1 MELYA
6 LPSNPIPSNPLVGS
20 IVTPD
25 GVTLRYARWRPTA
38 RRVRGTVC
46 LIQGRSECIEKYF
59 ETIVELRRR
68 GFAVLAFDLRG
79 QGGSQRLLADPR
91 KGHVDDFDEYGVDI
105 DSMIRQVM
113 RPDMPPPY
121 FALSHSMGSA
131 SLLLM
136 LDRGGMPFDRAVLL
150 APLVG
155 LRDLAF
161 PGLAKAA
168 AGAFDFF
175 ALGTSYIPGGGA
187 TALVTKPFASNKL
200 TADPVRYQRMADLV
214 GAHPQLGLGDP
225 TIRWTLAM
233 FAMFRRFQDR
243 DFGHRIAVPSLVILP
258 GADPLCSTPAAEA
271 LVARLR
277 ASTAVLVPGARHE
290 LLTERDPYRRQF
302 FAAFD
307 AFIPG
312 HSQETDILAPE
323 ASGVVVADSVPA

>member
-6 LPSNPIPSNPLVGS
+6 LPSNPVPSNPLVGS

-59 ETIVELRRR
+59 ETIVSLRRR
-68 GFAVLAFDLRG
+68 GFAVLAFDMRG

-121 FALSHSMGSA
+121 FALSHSMGAA

-155 LRDLAF
+155 LRELAF
-161 PGLAKAA
+161 PALAKAA

-187 TALVTKPFASNKL
+187 TALVTKPFAGNKL
-200 TADPVRYQRMADLV
+200 TADPVRYKQMADLV
-214 GAHPQLGLGDP
+214 GAYPHLGLGDP

-258 GADPLCSTPAAEA
+258 GADPLCSTPAAEELA
-271 LVARLR
+271 ARLR
-277 ASTAVLVPGARHE
+277 ACTTIRIPGARHE

-312 HSQETDILAPE
+312 DSQESELLAPE
-323 ASGVVVADSVPA
+323 AVDESVAG